1 MRKGYIVKMRLTKVY
16 ALTVS
21 CLMGALAATAQI
33 NSGQLD
39 GRRNT
44 ITTAVPFLMIT
55 PDARAG
61 GMGDVGVATPGD
73 MNAIHW
79 NASKL
84 AFLEK
89 NGGVSVSYTPWLRQL
104 VPDVSLSYL
113 SVYGK
118 INERSTIGGSLR
130 YFSLGEIQFT
140 DMTGGSLG
148 NYNPNELAVDLAY
161 AQKLSDQFAVG
172 VAFRYIYS
180 NLAGGANLSQN
191 PIKPGTSFAGDITA
205 YYNNK
210 TRIQGYK
217 TNYAFGAAITN
228 IGAKIT
234 YTTAQQEN
242 FIPVNLRLGG
252 YGQVEIDKY
261 NAIAF
266 TMDFNKLL
274 VPTPPEYEF
283 TANGQ
288 PVIDPVTGRYKIRN
302 GKDNN
307 VPLVQGMMQSFSD
320 APGGIREELSEINIS
335 TGIEYWYDKQF
346 ALRAGYF
353 YESPSKGNR
362 QYLTMGAGL
371 RYNVFGLDVAYLV
384 SFQQRNP
391 LDNTLRFTLSFDFD
405 AFTKQKDPANE
416 NGTFSAPAN

>member
-1 MRKGYIVKMRLTKVY
+1 MRLNKVY
-16 ALTVS
+16 VLAVGCLVGGLT
-21 CLMGALAATAQI
+21 AKAQQTL

-39 GRRNT
+39 GRQNT

-79 NASKL
+79 NSAKL

-89 NGGVSVSYTPWLRQL
+89 NGGISVSYTPWLRQL

-118 INERSTIGGSLR
+118 LNDKATLGGSLR

-140 DMTGGSLG
+140 DITGNTLG

-161 AQKLSDQFAVG
+161 SQKLSDNFAVG

-191 PIKPGTSFAGDITA
+191 PIKAGTSFAGDITA

-210 TRIQGYK
+210 TRIKGYK

-228 IGAKIT
+228 IGSKIT

-242 FIPVNLRLGG
+242 FIPVNLRVGG

-261 NAIAF
+261 NTIAF

-274 VPTPPEYEF
+274 VPTPPVYEYSS
-283 TANGQ
+283 TGQ
-288 PVIDPVTGRYKIRN
+288 PIIDQNTGRYKIKS

-320 APGGIREELSEINIS
+320 APGGAKEELQEINIAS
-335 TGIEYWYDKQF
+335 GLEYWYDKQF
-346 ALRAGYF
+346 ALRAGY
-353 YESPSKGNR
+353 YHESPNKGNR
-362 QYLTMGAGL
+362 KYMTMGAGL
-371 RYNVFGLDVAYLV
+371 RYNVFGLDVAYLI

-391 LDNTLRFTLSFDFD
+391 LDNTLRFTLTFDFD
-405 AFTKQKDPANE
+405 AFKKQKDTDSP
-416 NGTFSAPAN
+416 NGVFDAPAN

>member
-1 MRKGYIVKMRLTKVY
+1 MKLKKVY
-16 ALTVS
+16 ALAATG
-21 CLMGALAATAQI
+21 CLMGGMAATAQI
-33 NSGQLD
+33 NSSQLD
-39 GRRNT
+39 GRQNT

-61 GMGDVGVATPGD
+61 GMGDVGVATPND

-84 AFLEK
+84 AFMEK

-113 SVYGK
+113 SLYGK
-118 INERSTIGGSLR
+118 INDRSTIGGSLR

-140 DMTGGSLG
+140 DFTGNSLG

-161 AQKLSDQFAVG
+161 AQKLSDQFSVG

-191 PIKPGTSFAGDITA
+191 PIKAGTSFAGDITA

-210 TRIQGYK
+210 TRIEGYK
-217 TNYAFGAAITN
+217 VNYAFGAAITN
-228 IGAKIT
+228 IGNKIT

-242 FIPVNLRLGG
+242 FIPVNFRLGG

-261 NAIAF
+261 NTIAF

-274 VPTPPEYEF
+274 VPTPPVYEYD
-283 TANGQ
+283 ASGK
-288 PVIDPVTGRYKIRN
+288 PVIDPGTGKYKIKS

-307 VPLVQGMMQSFSD
+307 VPLVQGMIQSFSD
-320 APGGIREELSEINIS
+320 APGGVKEELEEINIS
-335 TGIEYWYDKQF
+335 TGMEYWYDKQF

-353 YESPSKGNR
+353 HENKYKGNR
-362 QYLTMGAGL
+362 KYMTLGAGL
-371 RYNVFGLDVAYLV
+371 RYNVFGLDVAYLI

-391 LDNTLRFTLSFDFD
+391 LDNTLRFTLTFDFD
-405 AFTKQKDPANE
+405 AFKKQKEGDNP
-416 NGTFSAPAN
+416 NGVFEAPAN